1 VSDIFNCNNF
11 LQFLKN
17 KYGNFVMLKAVSL
30 LSSEE
35 KLEVKDF
42 ILKKVNVTGSKDKA
56 QVCLILENL

>member
-1 VSDIFNCNNF
+1 
-11 LQFLKN
+11 
-17 KYGNFVMLKAVSL
+17 MLKAVSL